1 MQVFHW
7 NLAFNPFLQNP
18 RCDAVSDTCSS
29 VLLVP
34 IKAAQIFG
42 NLILCW
48 VFFAGPN
55 CDVGKE
61 YKSCGTE
68 ENTRSCY
75 NKTTDITGEDSIC
88 RPGCYC
94 KSGLIMDGDN
104 CIEPEQC
111 GCLYND
117 FYYSVS
123 IKKTSKEITV
133 LYLEISRHQ
142 LEI

>member
-1 MQVFHW
+1 MLF
-7 NLAFNPFLQNP
+7 
-18 RCDAVSDTCSS
+18 C
-29 VLLVP
+29 
-34 IKAAQIFG
+34 
-42 NLILCW
+42 
-48 VFFAGPN
+48 FFAGPN

-61 YKSCGTE
+61 YQSCGTE

-75 NKTTDITGEDSIC
+75 NKTTDIEGTDSIC

-94 KSGLIMDGDN
+94 KSGLIMDGDK

-123 IKKTSKEITV
+123 IKKN
-133 LYLEISRHQ
+133 YLRDNCIVSENFMASIGD
-142 LEI
+142 LMVAN